1 MNGSVRKRGSKWYYR
16 YYEYENGVRK
26 QIERIGG
33 STKSETL
40 KKLNQELNRI
50 YAGIARPEEILLCD
64 YLHDWLEDYIK
75 DEKSD
80 NTYYK
85 YKCAVETKINKS
97 IGNIRLCDLKPIHIE
112 KYIKFLKG
120 LKLSKTSI
128 QFNFGV
134 LNTALNKALK
144 LQMIIN
150 NPCNYVDTPKRE
162 KYKANILTLDELKLI
177 YNSLNENIYEDYIMR
192 LALDTALELGI
203 RRGEMCGICTDVIDF
218 DSNKIKIDKAF
229 IRVENKYVISRLKTE
244 GSYRELPISNTLCE
258 KYKNHIKLQQKNKL
272 KYGPF
277 YEKNTFNNQDYS
289 LIFTWE
295 NGKAIT
301 PSNFLQRLKRLCKS
315 HGINK
320 NIRWHDLRHTNAT
333 LLLEGGVDMKTL
345 QERLGHSLMQT
356 TSDIYSHVTDKMNKH
371 ATDVI
376 SNIMDN
382 IL

>member
-1 MNGSVRKRGSKWYYR
+1 MNGSVRKKGNSWYYR
-16 YYEYENGVRK
+16 YYDYENGVKK
-26 QIERIGG
+26 QIERVGG
-33 STKSETL
+33 KTKSEAL

-50 YAGIARPEEILLCD
+50 YNGLSKPEEMLLCD
-64 YLHDWLEDYIK
+64 YLYEWLEDYIK
-75 DEKSD
+75 DEKSA
-80 NTYYK
+80 NTYSK

-97 IGNIRLCDLKPIHIE
+97 IGNIKLCDLKPIHIE

-120 LKLSKTSI
+120 LNLNKTSI
-128 QFNFGV
+128 QFNYGV

-150 NPCNYVDTPKRE
+150 NPCTYVDTPKRE
-162 KYKANILTLDELKLI
+162 KYKANILTVDEFKII
-177 YNSLNENIYEDYIMR
+177 YNSLDENIYEDYIMR

-203 RRGEMCGICTDVIDF
+203 RRGEMCGICSDAIDF
-218 DSNKIKIDKAF
+218 ADNKIKIDKAF
-229 IRVENKYVISRLKTE
+229 IRIENNYIISGLKTE
-244 GSYRELPISNTLCE
+244 GSYRYLPISNSLAE
-258 KYKNHIKLQQKNKL
+258 KYRAHIKLQQKNKL
-272 KYGPF
+272 KYGLF
-277 YEKNTFNNQDYS
+277 YEKNIFDDKEYN

-301 PSNFLQRLKRLCKS
+301 PSNFLQRLKRLCKK

-356 TSDIYSHVTDKMNKH
+356 TSDTYSHVTEKMNKH

-376 SNIMDN
+376 SNIMKN

>member
-1 MNGSVRKRGSKWYYR
+1 MNGSVRKKGKSWYYR
-16 YYEYENGVRK
+16 YYEYKDGIRK
-26 QIERIGG
+26 QVERVGG
-33 STKSETL
+33 KTKSEAL
-40 KKLNQELNRI
+40 KKLNEEINRL
-50 YAGIARPEEILLCD
+50 YNGLSRPEEI
-64 YLHDWLEDYIK
+64 YLSHYLNDWLEDYIK
-75 DEKSD
+75 GEKSD

-97 IGNIRLCDLKPIHIE
+97 IGNIKLCDLKPIHIE

-120 LKLSKTSI
+120 LGLNKTSI

-150 NPCNYVDTPKRE
+150 NPCKYVDTPKRE
-162 KYKANILTLDELKLI
+162 KYKANVLTLDEYKLI
-177 YNSLNENIYEDYIMR
+177 YNSLNESIYEDYIMK
-192 LALDTALELGI
+192 LALDTALELGL
-203 RRGEMCGICTDVIDF
+203 RRGEMCGICTEAIDF
-218 DSNKIKIDKAF
+218 TLNKIIIDKAF
-229 IRVENKYVISRLKTE
+229 IRIENEYVISGLKTE
-244 GSYRELPISNTLCE
+244 GSYRELPISEGLSE
-258 KYKNHIKLQQKNKL
+258 KYKKHIKLQQKNKL

-277 YEKNTFNNQDYS
+277 YEKNIFNDTEYN
-289 LIFTWE
+289 LLFTWE

-301 PSNFLQRLKRLCKS
+301 PSNFLQRLKRLCVK
-315 HGINK
+315 HKINK

-356 TSDIYSHVTDKMNKH
+356 TSDTYSHVTEKMNRK

-376 SNIMDN
+376 SNLMQIK
-382 IL
+382 